1 LPGSGGTVSFAYDPF
16 GRRIK
21 KVSSTGTSI
30 FAYDGDN
37 LIEETNVS
45 GSAVARYSQGLNI
58 DEPLAMLRSSA
69 TSFYQAD
76 GLGSVTSLS
85 NAAGSLAQAY
95 TFDSFGK
102 QTASGSL
109 TNPFQYTG
117 RESDPETGLYYYR
130 ARYYDP
136 NTGRF
141 ISEDESEF
149 SESSNFYP
157 YVGNDS
163 TNLID
168 DTGFRAKKPS
178 NLPFGT
184 PKKYWKPFSRGMKQA
199 LKRLNKKPCAELFE
213 NSCHEGRDL
222 EGANEMKNTEYRF
235 VPLPQGSGVGAQTVD
250 GTHVQVNSL
259 GLFMTAVNGRIML
272 PDGSTFDL
280 GSAQNVQAMILLHE
294 LGHQLSNETGFI
306 PDVDAATNAA
316 HTKRII
322 DVCFQKHK

>member
-1 LPGSGGTVSFAYDPF
+1 MLTAAKEGTFSASSDPCVFFPLTASEGVPKKSRLGFARKNPAPHQGSAWSNSGKALG
-16 GRRIK
+16 
-21 KVSSTGTSI
+21 
-30 FAYDGDN
+30 
-37 LIEETNVS
+37 IEEVVWENC
-45 GSAVARYSQGLNI
+45 G
-58 DEPLAMLRSSA
+58 RS
-69 TSFYQAD
+69 D
-76 GLGSVTSLS
+76 
-85 NAAGSLAQAY
+85 
-95 TFDSFGK
+95 DS
-102 QTASGSL
+102 
-109 TNPFQYTG
+109 
-117 RESDPETGLYYYR
+117 

-136 NTGRF
+136 TTARF

-157 YVGNDS
+157 YVGNDP

-168 DTGFRAKKPS
+168 DTGFHAQKPP

-199 LKRLNKKPCAELFE
+199 LKRLNNKPCAELFE
-213 NSCHEGRDL
+213 NSCHEGPDL
-222 EGANEMKNTEYRF
+222 NGANQMKNTEYRF

-250 GTHVQVNSL
+250 STHVQVNSM
-259 GLFMTAVNGRIML
+259 GLFMTAVSGRITL

-294 LGHQLSNETGFI
+294 LGHQLGNETGFT

-322 DVCFQKHK
+322 DACFQKH